1 MNKDSLARL
10 EKERLEFLDWKGSI
24 SCEGNPKEKEQTW
37 QIIMDGPDDS
47 PYNGGKFKIEIIF
60 PDDYPKKAPTFN
72 FLTNICH
79 INIDSDTK
87 YICLDSLHEE
97 YKPEKSIVEL
107 LAQIFMLMTS
117 PNEESPFTKY
127 KTKYFDDYEGYLAL
141 AREMTREYAK

>member
-1 MNKDSLARL
+1 MNQDSLNRL
-10 EKERLEFLDWKGSI
+10 EKERKEFLDWKNSI
-24 SCEGNPKEKEQTW
+24 SCEGNPLEKETTW
-37 QIIMDGPDDS
+37 QITMDGPIDS

-60 PDDYPKKAPTFN
+60 PDDYPAKAPKFK

-87 YICLDSLHEE
+87 YICLDSLHEK
-97 YKPEKSIVEL
+97 YKQETSIVEL
-107 LAQIFMLMTS
+107 LAQIFMLLTS